1 MSDRIRP
8 SRRSVLKAGGITVAL
23 ATMGTTMSTV
33 GAQSAAAVTRTPAG
47 SPTATTGSPTLSDT
61 PFGQP
66 TASIPDPGSTI
77 TAVRGSRT
85 SGWGSQTRSEVL
97 ARNGVVATSQSI
109 AAQAGV
115 RVLAEGGNSADA
127 AVATAA
133 MLGLVEELSASIGGD
148 SFALHYSAA
157 DRKVYGLNSAGWAP
171 AAWTP
176 EYFSSRGY
184 NAQTG
189 MPSEGINSATVPGA
203 VAGWE
208 QLLKRFG
215 RKGFATV
222 LRPAIELAEQ
232 GFGITERIRS
242 QWAGAVDKLRKD
254 ADSTDLFLIDGNAPA
269 LYSIFRNP
277 DLARAYRAICAQ
289 GADAFYRGPIARA
302 IVDKSKQL
310 GGAITLED
318 LADFQP
324 EWVEPLTADYHGYQV
339 HQLPPSTQGFAVLI
353 MLNII
358 KHITPV
364 HGYDLAQLG
373 PRSPL
378 FWHFIIEAKKLAY
391 DDLNRYNGDPRV
403 VNVPLDM
410 LLSDEHAIELCRQID
425 PKRAHPPR
433 VPGAVNS
440 DTVYITAADRWG
452 NMTSFI
458 YSNFSNFGSGVTI
471 PGFGFPLQNRGALF
485 NLDPAS
491 PNIVAPHKRPFHTL
505 IPAFVTKDG
514 RPVLSFG
521 NMGGDEQAQAQALE
535 IVYMINLGMNP
546 QAATDAARFHHD
558 QLTDQLELE
567 PELHDLVGAQLS
579 AMGHHLAP
587 PSSVNMGGYQA
598 IHFTPEK
605 PGDWP
610 ASTGPN
616 GPVNGVYRA
625 ASDHRKDG
633 SAIGW

>member
-1 MSDRIRP
+1 VSDSIRP
-8 SRRSVLKAGGITVAL
+8 SRRDLLKAGGVTVAL
-23 ATMGTTMSTV
+23 AAIGTAGV
-33 GAQSAAAVTRTPAG
+33 RPAAAAAPA
-47 SPTATTGSPTLSDT
+47 STSHPTTTTGTPTLSDT

-66 TASIPDPGSTI
+66 TASNPEPGAGI
-77 TAVRGSRT
+77 TAVRGSRAA
-85 SGWGSQTRSEVL
+85 GWSFQTRSEVL
-97 ARNGVVATSQSI
+97 ARNGVVTTSQSI
-109 AAQAGV
+109 ASQAGV
-115 RVLAEGGNSADA
+115 RVLAEGGNSVDA

-133 MLGLVEELSASIGGD
+133 MLGLVEEISASIGGD

-157 DRKVYGLNSAGWAP
+157 DRKVYGMNSAGWAP

-189 MPSEGINSATVPGA
+189 MPDQGIDSATVPGA

-215 RKGFATV
+215 RKSFASV
-222 LRPAIELAEQ
+222 LQPAIELAEQ
-232 GFGITERIRS
+232 GFGVTERIRD
-242 QWAGAVDKLRKD
+242 QWHGAVGKLSKD
-254 ADSTDLFLIDGNAPA
+254 PDSVERFLIDGEAPA

-277 DLARAYRAICAQ
+277 ELARAYRALQVA
-289 GADAFYRGPIARA
+289 GADAFYRGEIARA
-302 IVDKSKQL
+302 IVDKSRKV
-310 GGAITLED
+310 GGAITADD
-318 LADFQP
+318 LATFEP
-324 EWVEPLTADYHGYQV
+324 EWVEPLTADYHGYQM
-339 HQLPPSTQGFAVLI
+339 HQLPPTTQGFATLI
-353 MLNII
+353 MLNVI
-358 KHITPV
+358 KQITPV
-364 HGYDLAQLG
+364 LGYDLAQLG
-373 PRSPL
+373 PRSPE
-378 FWHFIIEAKKLAY
+378 FWHLIIEAKKLAY

-403 VNVPLDM
+403 VDVPLDM
-410 LLSDEHAIELCRQID
+410 LLSDEHAVELCRQID
-425 PKRAHPPR
+425 PHRAHPPK
-433 VPGAVNS
+433 VPGAINS
-440 DTVYITAADRWG
+440 GTVYISTADRWG

-471 PGFGFPLQNRGALF
+471 PGYGFPLQNRGALF
-485 NLDPAS
+485 NLDPTS

-505 IPAFVTKDG
+505 IPAFVTRDG

-535 IVYMINLGMNP
+535 MVYMINLGMNP

-567 PELHDLVGAQLS
+567 PELHDLVGAQLA

-587 PSSVNMGGYQA
+587 PSSANMGGYQA
-598 IHFTPEK
+598 IHFAPEK

-610 ASTGPN
+610 AATGPN

-633 SAIGW
+633 SAVGW

>member
-1 MSDRIRP
+1 MS
-8 SRRSVLKAGGITVAL
+8 
-23 ATMGTTMSTV
+23 
-33 GAQSAAAVTRTPAG
+33 
-47 SPTATTGSPTLSDT
+47 TTGSPTLSET

-66 TASIPDPGSTI
+66 TASIPEPGSTI

-85 SGWGSQTRSEVL
+85 SGWGLQTRSEVL
-97 ARNGVVATSQSI
+97 ARNGVVATSQSV
-109 AAQAGV
+109 AAQVGV
-115 RVLAEGGNSADA
+115 RVLAEGGNSVDA

-157 DRKVYGLNSAGWAP
+157 DRTVYGLNSAGWAP

-176 EYFSSRGY
+176 EYFRSRGY
-184 NAQTG
+184 TPETG
-189 MPSEGINSATVPGA
+189 MPNDGIDSVTVPGA
-203 VAGWE
+203 VAGWD

-215 RKGFATV
+215 RKDFHAV
-222 LRPAIELAEQ
+222 LQPSVELAEQ
-232 GFGITERIRS
+232 GFGVTERIRS
-242 QWAGAVDKLRKD
+242 QWDGAVEKLSKD
-254 ADSTDLFLIDGNAPA
+254 PDSAHTFLIDGKAPD

-277 DLARAYRAICAQ
+277 DLARAYRALQ
-289 GADAFYRGPIARA
+289 RRGADAFYRGEIAQA
-302 IVDKSKQL
+302 IVEKSKAV
-310 GGAITLED
+310 GGAITADD

-324 EWVEPLTADYHGYQV
+324 EWVQPLTVDYHGYEMN
-339 HQLPPSTQGFAVLI
+339 QLPPTTQGFAVLI
-353 MLNII
+353 MLNVI
-358 KHITPV
+358 KQITPV

-373 PRSPL
+373 PRSPQ
-378 FWHFIIEAKKLAY
+378 FWHFVIEAKKLAY
-391 DDLNRYNGDPRV
+391 DDLNRYNGDPNV
-403 VNVPLDM
+403 VDVPMDM

-425 PKRAHPPR
+425 PKRAHPPQ

-440 DTVYITAADRWG
+440 GTVYISTADRWG

-505 IPAFVTKDG
+505 IPAFVTQDG
-514 RPVLSFG
+514 RPVLSYG
-521 NMGGDEQAQAQALE
+521 NMGGGAQAQAQALE
-535 IVYMINLGMNP
+535 MVFMVNLGMNP
-546 QAATDAARFHHD
+546 QAATDAARFYHD
-558 QLTDQLELE
+558 HFNDQLELE
-567 PELHDLVGAQLS
+567 PELHDLVGAQL
-579 AMGHHLAP
+579 AGMGHQLAS
-587 PSSVNMGGYQA
+587 PSSSSVGGYQA
-598 IHFTPEK
+598 IHFTPEE

-610 ASTGPN
+610 AATGPD

-633 SAIGW
+633 TAIGW